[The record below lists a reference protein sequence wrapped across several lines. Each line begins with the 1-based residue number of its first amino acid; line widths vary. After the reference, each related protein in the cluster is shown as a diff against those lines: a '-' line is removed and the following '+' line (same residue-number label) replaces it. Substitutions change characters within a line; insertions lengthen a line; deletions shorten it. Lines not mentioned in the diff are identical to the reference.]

1 MKDRWYIVIQAYMV
15 EDLKLSGVEL
25 MVFAAIRGFSAP
37 GGQGYVGSLK
47 TLAKM
52 CSCEE
57 RQCKRVLEK
66 LVDKKLITKE
76 ERPGWPSKFTACF
89 EPEQIEM
96 FSEEETQSSESKEN
110 EPKKERAD
118 CYKEYRDIYL
128 EKYKELGFK
137 DPPQLQSALINT
149 RLKTYIKDKNV
160 TPQEF
165 KECLDL
171 ISKNEFAMNSLQFEF
186 QKILSYNIFNNV
198 LARVRNK
205 TAGHGELENVV
216 IESSKCPIC
225 GSFDNKTI
233 FGTCGY
239 CFPDDWKR
247 EMALITGGKY

>member
-1 MKDRWYIVIQAYMV
+1 MKDRWYIVIQDFMI

-25 MVFAAIRGFSAP
+25 LVYAFIRGFSVEKEA
-37 GGQGYVGSLK
+37 QGYLGSLE
-47 TLAKM
+47 TLSKR
-52 CSCEE
+52 CGCGLT
-57 RQCKRVLEK
+57 QCKKVIN
-66 LVDKKLITKE
+66 KLIQRKLIVKE
-76 ERPGWPSKFTACF
+76 SRPGYTSIFRVCF
-89 EPEQIEM
+89 EAEQQELIKKEDL
-96 FSEEETQSSESKEN
+96 EENT

-149 RLKTYIKDKNV
+149 RLKSYVKDKNV
-160 TPQEF
+160 TPEEF

-171 ISKNEFAMNSLQFEF
+171 ISQNNFAINSLQFEF

-205 TAGHGELENVV
+205 TAGHGELENIV

-247 EMALITGGKY
+247 EMALITGGK

>member
-37 GGQGYVGSLK
+37 GGQGYIGSLK

-66 LVDKKLITKE
+66 LVNKKLIIKE

-96 FSEEETQSSESKEN
+96 FDEEEIQSLESKEI

-118 CYKEYRDIYL
+118 CYKEYRDAYSEIR
-128 EKYKELGFK
+128 EKEGY
-137 DPPQLQSALINT
+137 PPTQLFSARINA
-149 RLKTYIKDKNV
+149 RLKEWVKDKGV
-160 TPQEF
+160 TVGEF
-165 KECLDL
+165 KAVLQIL
-171 ISKNEFAMNSLQFEF
+171 SKQNFVKNTLQFEF
-186 QKILSYNIFNNV
+186 SQILSYNVFNPILLQIRSQNTR
-198 LARVRNK
+198 AK
-205 TAGHGELENVV
+205 TETITYKEAV
-216 IESSKCPIC
+216 CPEC
-225 GSFDNKTI
+225 GGSLLSG
-233 FGTCGY
+233 FGTCIN
-239 CFPDDWKR
+239 CHPDIYHEELKLLGIR
-247 EMALITGGKY
+247 